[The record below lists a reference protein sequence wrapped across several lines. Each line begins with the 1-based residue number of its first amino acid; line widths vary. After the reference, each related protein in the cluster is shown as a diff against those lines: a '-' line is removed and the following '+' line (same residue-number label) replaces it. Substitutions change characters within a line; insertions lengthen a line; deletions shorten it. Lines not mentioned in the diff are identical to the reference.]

1 MIGLLIL
8 IGAVLVLALVF
19 WYGLRGAP
27 NEGPALGHNLPYPA
41 SLMPPVGSRPEI
53 VEEDEPTGG
62 QSQMPQI

>member
-27 NEGPALGHNLPYPA
+27 NEGPALGHNLPYPT

-62 QSQMPQI
+62 QSQRPQI